1 MNKQNK
7 NRMKPAFSIFHFS
20 TFTGTGCSGFTLVET
35 LVTIAII
42 GLLGAVAGAALY
54 NGSEDEVA
62 YIATLETAGTI
73 KKAILGNNNPLN
85 RGVNISG
92 FVADMGR
99 LPPLNQNRQPEALWK
114 QTDGLEKSIY
124 YKKARIKTGWNGP
137 YIQKPENDFLTDG
150 WGRALI
156 FENNLETGSFSI
168 KSYGADQ
175 KPGGKNFNEDIRLE
189 IVKYQYMAPLGLQL
203 KGLAGDISGSKFVI
217 NYPDPESGVLKS
229 EELNIKKF
237 NAGELEF
244 GHFVSNN
251 VDKPL
256 FPIGLRSIAANI
268 KHRSETK
275 EKIIVFPIQP
285 GMNYL
290 GTIE

>member
-7 NRMKPAFSIFHFS
+7 NGIKPAFSIFHFS
-20 TFTGTGCSGFTLVET
+20 TLSGCSGFTLVET
-35 LVTIAII
+35 LVTITII
-42 GLLGAVAGAALY
+42 GLLGAVAGTVLY
-54 NGSEDEVA
+54 NGSEDEAA
-62 YIATLETAGTI
+62 YIVTLETAGSI

-114 QTDGLEKSIY
+114 QTGGLEKSIY
-124 YKKARIKTGWNGP
+124 YKNARIKTGWNGP

-150 WGRALI
+150 WGSALI
-156 FENNLETGSFSI
+156 FENNPETGSFFI
-168 KSYGADQ
+168 KSYGADR

-189 IVKYQYMAPLGLQL
+189 ITRYQYMAPLGLQL
-203 KGLAGDISGSKFVI
+203 KGLAGDISNSEFVI
-217 NYPDPESGVLKS
+217 NYPDPESGALKS

-237 NAGELEF
+237 NAAELEL

-268 KHRSETK
+268 KHRNEKK
-275 EKIIVFPIQP
+275 EKVIVFPIQP

-290 GTIE
+290 GIIE

>member
-1 MNKQNK
+1 MDTQNK
-7 NRMKPAFSIFHFS
+7 NRIKSAFPFSRFS
-20 TFTGTGCSGFTLVET
+20 TRSGFTFVEM
-35 LVTIAII
+35 LVTLTII
-42 GLLGAVAGAALY
+42 GLLGSVAGTVYY
-54 NGSEDEVA
+54 NKSKDEMA
-62 YIATLETAGTI
+62 YTATLETINKI
-73 KKAILGNNNPLN
+73 KEAVLGNNIPVN
-85 RGVNISG
+85 RGVIISG

-99 LPPLNQNRQPEALWK
+99 LPPLNENNQPEALWK
-114 QTDGLEKSIY
+114 QTGGLEKSIY
-124 YKKARIKTGWNGP
+124 YEEARIKIGWNGP

-156 FENNLETGSFSI
+156 FENNSEAGSVSI

-175 KPGGKNFNEDIRLE
+175 KPGGVNLNEDIKLE
-189 IVKYQYMAPLGLQL
+189 IVKYQYMAPVGFQF
-203 KGLAGDISGSKFVI
+203 KGIAGDMSDSEFVI

-229 EELNIKKF
+229 DKLNIDKF

-244 GHFVSNN
+244 GHFVSND

-256 FPIGLRSIAANI
+256 FPIGLRSITANI
-268 KHRSETK
+268 KHGNEKK